1 MIFPK
6 LSLSTYNQKGFTLL
20 ELLIA
25 IPLATIITTV
35 MIGTLFSQYTEVLI
49 GSAKSNL
56 RAEGQSLLINLQDE
70 LLFTIAYGETLD
82 VLLVDVHQPTG
93 GWRYDTSPQTLII
106 NEIALDS
113 TRRDEDRNIVRQRL
127 NPCETSAVTANPVS
141 INNIIYFI
149 GDIPDSNFGTLYKR
163 TITPAYDLCGI
174 DSTTDD
180 PCSAVTTACKGNAK
194 VNTCP
199 EASVGSGG
207 CTTKDFVLSENIQ
220 DLNIEYFAENNIAT
234 IFPSAADKI
243 EITMTLGDK
252 IYGRDVTVD
261 VRHTIRKVN

>member
-1 MIFPK
+1 MILYKPPP
-6 LSLSTYNQKGFTLL
+6 SLRSQKGFTLV

-25 IPLATIITTV
+25 IPLATLITTV

-82 VLLVDVHQPTG
+82 VSLIDTYQPTG
-93 GWRYDTSPQTLII
+93 GWTYNSSPQTLII

-127 NPCETSAVTANPVS
+127 NPCETSPVTANPVAL
-141 INNIIYFI
+141 NNIIYFVDDNP
-149 GDIPDSNFGTLYKR
+149 GSNFGTLYKR
-163 TITPAYDLCGI
+163 TITPGYDLCGI
-174 DSTTDD
+174 DSTTDQ
-180 PCSAVTTACKGNAK
+180 PCTPVTTACKGNAK
-194 VNTCP
+194 VTTCP
-199 EASVGSGG
+199 AASVGTGG
-207 CTTKDFVLSENIQ
+207 CTTKDFALSENIQ
-220 DLNIEYFAENNIAT
+220 DLSIEYFAENNIAT

-252 IYGRDVTVD
+252 IFGRDVTVD